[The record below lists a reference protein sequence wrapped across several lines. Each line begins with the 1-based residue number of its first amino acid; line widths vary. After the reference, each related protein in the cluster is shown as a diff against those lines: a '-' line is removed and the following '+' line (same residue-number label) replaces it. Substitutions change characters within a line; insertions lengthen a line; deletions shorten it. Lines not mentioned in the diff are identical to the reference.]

1 MRLLAGVAGLA
12 LAVLHVGRHP
22 ATRRLSE
29 DAVDACEYCERLTR
43 DWETIRHPHKVN
55 RNPPAAL
62 EQGVPEGWTALSTR
76 LVSHV
81 APIVRTYLGNDT
93 MQGHSIILSLA
104 GRNLNVSEYISGQW
118 HHDRCAKRVKC
129 FLFLDAVDA
138 DSHPMK
144 LIRGTHDNVYYSYK
158 ERSFEPAFA
167 RAQGEEVSLTGGA
180 GDGYCFD
187 TNSIHAG
194 ELSGRK
200 ARYVVVMEF
209 HSGIIE
215 DAFSRHGLHF
225 RSPFGLR

>member
-1 MRLLAGVAGLA
+1 M
-12 LAVLHVGRHP
+12 
-22 ATRRLSE
+22 
-29 DAVDACEYCERLTR
+29 
-43 DWETIRHPHKVN
+43 
-55 RNPPAAL
+55 
-62 EQGVPEGWTALSTR
+62 
-76 LVSHV
+76 

-144 LIRGTHDNVYYSYK
+144 IIRGTHDNVYYSYK
-158 ERSFEPAFA
+158 ERSFDPASA

-200 ARYVVVMEF
+200 ARYVVVVEF

>member
-1 MRLLAGVAGLA
+1 
-12 LAVLHVGRHP
+12 
-22 ATRRLSE
+22 
-29 DAVDACEYCERLTR
+29 
-43 DWETIRHPHKVN
+43 
-55 RNPPAAL
+55 
-62 EQGVPEGWTALSTR
+62 
-76 LVSHV
+76 
-81 APIVRTYLGNDT
+81 
-93 MQGHSIILSLA
+93 
-104 GRNLNVSEYISGQW
+104 
-118 HHDRCAKRVKC
+118 
-129 FLFLDAVDA
+129 
-138 DSHPMK
+138 MK

-200 ARYVVVMEF
+200 ARYVVVVEF

-215 DAFSRHGLHF
+215 DAFSKHGLRF